1 MSELVE
7 IGRITVGVRRRD
19 DLGDLTG
26 LMDSLRRVSLIHPI
40 VVADDYTLIAGH
52 RRLEAAKQL
61 GWQTIEV
68 RMWKDLSEEQR
79 REIELEENL
88 HRKDLTPA
96 EHSKTLADLAS
107 AVKKRLLENHSARVA
122 QGTEGH
128 PSDANG
134 MAHGNRWRPDAKA
147 KVAAE
152 MGISISTLSM
162 AERHLRA
169 LERYPE
175 LGAAEVSQAA
185 AVHQAAEWDAMRA
198 KQRTWARKKW
208 AKAREV
214 VKGQAPADPEAT
226 PAPQTCVAKPPKPKA
241 RKRRRRPTPTVA
253 MPPTRQW
260 YYFSAGLL
268 QVITDFERNGGVA
281 ALLTVWTEAGRRQA
295 GQEIA
300 ARLEQLQRIEGEI
313 HAGQPTGPLRL
324 LGGCS

>member
-61 GWQTIEV
+61 GWQTI
-68 RMWKDLSEEQR
+68 
-79 REIELEENL
+79 EENL

-324 LGGCS
+324 LGGRS